1 MQQPIDLNLAES
13 DSDDFTSF
21 QRRAGAPRIARRQL
35 PLEGYLHEDSQS
47 DTELNVNLSPELLR
61 INTFHNLTAL
71 ANIRSARLINSDFNP
86 GNETIGR
93 SKFGAES
100 GLHSDQD
107 IPQEPGQGNR
117 AENPQEDYG
126 FRRAVEEFDELF
138 TSYNQARSTHAG
150 EIFPSFLSEIPR
162 PISRPTPQLQEFRP
176 TLPLE

>member
-1 MQQPIDLNLAES
+1 M
-13 DSDDFTSF
+13 
-21 QRRAGAPRIARRQL
+21 
-35 PLEGYLHEDSQS
+35 
-47 DTELNVNLSPELLR
+47 
-61 INTFHNLTAL
+61 

-93 SKFGAES
+93 SEFGAES

-107 IPQEPGQGNR
+107 NSQETDQGNR
-117 AENPQEDYG
+117 IENQQEDYG

-176 TLPLE
+176 TLPLEEFTAPPPPAQVTTLENAYFARIKAGTDRSHMEDAHYMEQSAHHTHHQNWKLSQLYVQ